1 MNAAIYKN
9 NRQKLIKSLPDASM
23 IIIVGNGLIQRSGD
37 TAFWFKQESSMLYFT
52 GCNVPSS
59 YLLID
64 CIKNKSYIVLPN
76 RTRFEILFDDSENI
90 IELASSSGVDGVIFH
105 KEALQII
112 KNIKIKEKLYA
123 NVESPVK
130 QYGVFSNPFKT
141 QIKQLVKRYGIQY
154 SNVMPAVA
162 DLRVIKQN
170 YEVKAIKKAISLT
183 HSAIKS
189 SLPKIGQSEKDV
201 ADVISAN
208 FFTNHV
214 NHGYEPI
221 VAFNKNAA
229 ILHHSPSSDVI
240 YAKSNSVLLDVG
252 AEYCGYSADISRT
265 FASDNKTALIVDSVT
280 NVQQQ
285 LISWLK
291 PGKSWQQFHKL
302 AVKLLEEQ
310 ALKLDLISKKEPI
323 SLLFPHAIGHFLG
336 LDVHDIGDY
345 KKPLSENMVITVEP
359 GLYSK
364 KQGFGVRIEDDVL
377 ITKNGAVVL

>member
-1 MNAAIYKN
+1 MNAVIYKN

-23 IIIVGNGLIQRSGD
+23 IIVVGNGLIQRSGD

-52 GCNVPSS
+52 GCSVPSS

-64 CIKNKSYIVLPN
+64 CIKNMSYIVLPN
-76 RTRFEILFDDSENI
+76 RTQVEKLFDDSENI
-90 IELASSSGVDGVIFH
+90 PQIASSAGVDGVIFH
-105 KEALQII
+105 KEALQIV
-112 KNIKIKEKLYA
+112 KNVKNKGKIYA
-123 NVESPVK
+123 NAESPVK
-130 QYGVFSNPFKT
+130 QYGVYNNPFKA
-141 QIKQLVKRYGIQY
+141 QIKQLLKRYGIQY
-154 SNVMPAVA
+154 NIILPAVA
-162 DLRVIKQN
+162 ELRAIKQP
-170 YEVKAIKKAISLT
+170 YEIEAIKKAIALT

-201 ADVISAN
+201 ADAISAN

-221 VAFNKNAA
+221 VAFDENAA
-229 ILHHSPSSDVI
+229 ILHHSPSTDVI
-240 YAKSNSVLLDVG
+240 SAKSNSVLLDVG

-265 FASDNKTALIVDSVT
+265 YTADPKTALIIESVT

-285 LISWLK
+285 LINWLK
-291 PGKSWQQFHKL
+291 PGKSWHQFQNL

-310 ALKLDLISKKEPI
+310 ALKLGLISKEESI
-323 SLLFPHAIGHFLG
+323 NILFPHAIGHFLG

-364 KQGFGVRIEDDVL
+364 KQGFGIRIEDDVL